1 MSYQKDVAAFMT
13 AGEQTISGRLS
24 LEGDQANLYMNLISE
39 EYQETL
45 AAFKSNDMIEVADG
59 LADMVWVIMGMCNSC
74 GIDFDSV
81 WQEVKASNMSKFPD
95 GKAIKNEHGKIMKPE
110 SYFKPNIKKVLGL
123 EE

>member
-45 AAFKSNDMIEVADG
+45 AAFKSSDMIEVADG

>member
-1 MSYQKDVAAFMT
+1 
-13 AGEQTISGRLS
+13 
-24 LEGDQANLYMNLISE
+24 MNLITE

-45 AAFKSNDMIEVADG
+45 SAFENSDLIEVADG

-81 WQEVKASNMSKFPD
+81 WEEVKASNMSKFPD
-95 GKAIKNEHGKIMKPE
+95 GKAIKNEYGKIMKPD

>member
-13 AGEQTISGRLS
+13 AGEQNISGRLS

-95 GKAIKNEHGKIMKPE
+95 GKAIKNEYGKIMKPE
-110 SYFKPNIKKVLGL
+110 SYFKPDLKKVLKI
-123 EE
+123 

>member
-13 AGEQTISGRLS
+13 AGEQNISGRLS

-81 WQEVKASNMSKFPD
+81 WQEVKASNMSKFPG
-95 GKAIKNEHGKIMKPE
+95 GKAIKNEHGKIMKPD
-110 SYFKPNIKKVLGL
+110 SYFKPNIKKVLGF

>member
-13 AGEQTISGRLS
+13 AGEQNISGRLS

-81 WQEVKASNMSKFPD
+81 WQEVKASNMSKFPG
-95 GKAIKNEHGKIMKPE
+95 GKAIKNEQGKIMKPD

>member
-13 AGEQTISGRLS
+13 AGEQTINGQLS

>member
-1 MSYQKDVAAFMT
+1 MSYQNDVALFMKS
-13 AGEQTISGRLS
+13 GEQGVRSELS
-24 LEGDQANLYMNLISE
+24 LEGDQASLYMDLITE

-45 AAFKSNDMIEVADG
+45 SAFENSDLIEVADG

-81 WQEVKASNMSKFPD
+81 WQEVKASNMSKFPN
-95 GKAIKNEHGKIMKPE
+95 GKAIKNEHGKIMKPD

>member
-1 MSYQKDVAAFMT
+1 MSYQNDVALFMKS
-13 AGEQTISGRLS
+13 GEQGVRSDLS
-24 LEGDQANLYMNLISE
+24 LEGDQASLYMDLITE

-45 AAFKSNDMIEVADG
+45 YAFENSDLIEVADG

-95 GKAIKNEHGKIMKPE
+95 GKAIKNEHGKIMKPD
-110 SYFKPNIKKVLGL
+110 SYFKPNIKKVLDL

>member
-1 MSYQKDVAAFMT
+1 MSYQNDVADFMK
-13 AGEQTISGRLS
+13 AGEQSIRSELS
-24 LEGDQANLYMNLISE
+24 LAGEQSNLYMDLISE

-45 AAFKSNDMIEVADG
+45 AAFESKDMIEVADG

>member
-1 MSYQKDVAAFMT
+1 MSYQNDVALFMKS
-13 AGEQTISGRLS
+13 GEQGVRSELS
-24 LEGDQANLYMNLISE
+24 LDGDQASLYMDLITE

-45 AAFKSNDMIEVADG
+45 SAFENSDLIEVADG

-95 GKAIKNEHGKIMKPE
+95 GKAIKNEYGKIMKPE
-110 SYFKPNIKKVLGL
+110 SYFKPNIKKVLGIK
-123 EE
+123 E

>member
-1 MSYQKDVAAFMT
+1 MSYQNDVALFMKS
-13 AGEQTISGRLS
+13 GEQCVMSELS
-24 LEGDQANLYMNLISE
+24 LEGDQASLYMDLITE

-45 AAFKSNDMIEVADG
+45 SAFENSDLIEVADG
-59 LADMVWVIMGMCNSC
+59 LADMVWVIMGMCNTC

-95 GKAIKNEHGKIMKPE
+95 GKAIKNEQGKIMKPE

-123 EE
+123 GK

>member
-1 MSYQKDVAAFMT
+1 MSYQNDVALFMK
-13 AGEQTISGRLS
+13 SGGQGVRSELS
-24 LEGDQANLYMNLISE
+24 LEDDQASLYMDLITE

-45 AAFKSNDMIEVADG
+45 SAFENSDLIEVADG

-95 GKAIKNEHGKIMKPE
+95 GKAIKNEHGKIMKPD
-110 SYFKPNIKKVLGL
+110 SYFKPNIKKVLDF

>member
-1 MSYQKDVAAFMT
+1 MSYQNDVALFMKS
-13 AGEQTISGRLS
+13 GEQGVRSELS
-24 LEGDQANLYMNLISE
+24 LEGDQASLYMDLITE

-45 AAFKSNDMIEVADG
+45 SAFENSDLIEVADG

-95 GKAIKNEHGKIMKPE
+95 GKAIKNEHGKIMKPD
-110 SYFKPNIKKVLGL
+110 SYFKPDLKKVLKI
-123 EE
+123 

>member
-1 MSYQKDVAAFMT
+1 MSYQNDVADFMK
-13 AGEQTISGRLS
+13 AGEQSIRSELS
-24 LEGDQANLYMNLISE
+24 LEGDQATLYMNLISE

-45 AAFKSNDMIEVADG
+45 AAFESKDMIEVADG
-59 LADMVWVIMGMCNSC
+59 LADLVWVIMGMCNSC

-110 SYFKPNIKKVLGL
+110 TYFKPDIEKVLKN
-123 EE
+123 

>member
-1 MSYQKDVAAFMT
+1 MNYQKDVSNFMIL
-13 AGEQTISGRLS
+13 GEQKISSDLN
-24 LEGDQANLYMNLISE
+24 LNNEQTQLYMNLIKE
-39 EYQETL
+39 EFEET
-45 AAFKSNDMIEVADG
+45 AKAFDEEDLIEVADG

>member
-1 MSYQKDVAAFMT
+1 MSYQNDVADFMK
-13 AGEQTISGRLS
+13 AGEQSIRSELS
-24 LEGDQANLYMNLISE
+24 LEGDQATLYMNLISE

-45 AAFKSNDMIEVADG
+45 AAFESKDMIEVADG
-59 LADMVWVIMGMCNSC
+59 LADLVWVIMGMCNSC

-95 GKAIKNEHGKIMKPE
+95 GKAIKNEYGKIMKPD
-110 SYFKPNIKKVLGL
+110 SYFKPNIKKVLDL

>member
-1 MSYQKDVAAFMT
+1 MSYQNDVALFMKS
-13 AGEQTISGRLS
+13 GEQGVRSELS
-24 LEGDQANLYMNLISE
+24 LKGDQASLYMDLITE

-45 AAFKSNDMIEVADG
+45 SAFENSDLIEVADG

-95 GKAIKNEHGKIMKPE
+95 GKAIKNEHGKIMKPD
-110 SYFKPNIKKVLGL
+110 SYFKPNIKKVLGS

>member
-110 SYFKPNIKKVLGL
+110 SYFKPNIKKVLDL